1 VLSTMAYEQ
10 DATGRLQTHVRGK
23 KTNGSVVSNSRLLLL
38 QRRLKRNKRTTTTTQ
53 RPNTVRTQRKKLD
66 GFLEKTQS
74 KLTIS
79 TAETS
84 CTSSLSQSLPLA
96 NHSFEYQI
104 SRMPSQQTFGSDS
117 YGSGSMEDSL
127 ADSFATFAIS
137 SQRKDATALFKE
149 WRSLYVLSAGNS
161 ENHADDE
168 GDDTQEEFP
177 SDEKTIS
184 SQLDT
189 DSRAGSQADGQV
201 IIHGSPSDLLSAAY
215 TIESSS
221 DTMSAPNQHIPTPP
235 QTTTAACSFN
245 LNFFG
250 SEILKSVANAVSQMT
265 AQGKDESGVNDDN
278 SEYSNDNSS
287 CSEKSDSSEE
297 TNNLILDKLLHYDEG
312 ETKPK
317 LAWTFESFEAGTVD
331 SEF

>member
-1 VLSTMAYEQ
+1 MAYEQ
-10 DATGRLQTHVRGK
+10 DGTGRLQPHVRGK

-168 GDDTQEEFP
+168 GDATQEEFP

-189 DSRAGSQADGQV
+189 DSD
-201 IIHGSPSDLLSAAY
+201 
-215 TIESSS
+215 
-221 DTMSAPNQHIPTPP
+221 
-235 QTTTAACSFN
+235 
-245 LNFFG
+245 
-250 SEILKSVANAVSQMT
+250 
-265 AQGKDESGVNDDN
+265 
-278 SEYSNDNSS
+278 
-287 CSEKSDSSEE
+287 
-297 TNNLILDKLLHYDEG
+297 
-312 ETKPK
+312 
-317 LAWTFESFEAGTVD
+317 
-331 SEF
+331 